1 MDRFRASCPLLQGG
15 PPQVP
20 LTLILTRHAKSD
32 WDDPALSDHDRP
44 LNPRGRGD
52 APKIGTWLT
61 RQGHRPEQAL
71 VSTARRT
78 QETWE
83 RLTPELDGA
92 RPELSALPRLYHAE
106 AADILDQL
114 RGATRPTVIL
124 IGHNP
129 GIGEFAHRIVDTPAP
144 HPRFIDYPTCATL
157 VATFDAER
165 WDAVDWWSGQ
175 VVDFIVPRD
184 L

>member
-1 MDRFRASCPLLQGG
+1 M
-15 PPQVP
+15 P

-44 LNPRGRGD
+44 LNARGRRD
-52 APKIGTWLT
+52 APRVGAWLA
-61 RQGHRPEQAL
+61 GSGYRPGEAL
-71 VSTARRT
+71 VSSARRT

-83 RLTPELDGA
+83 RLAAALDRA
-92 RPELSALPRLYHAE
+92 PAPRTLPGLYHAG
-106 AADILDQL
+106 AADILQQL
-114 RGATRPTVIL
+114 RGATVPTVIV

-129 GIGEFAHRIVDTPAP
+129 GIGEFAYRIVDTPAA

-157 VATFDAER
+157 VADFAADG
-165 WDAVDWWSGQ
+165 WDRVDWRSGRCL
-175 VVDFIVPRD
+175 DFVVPRD